1 MLGAPI
7 ILVLTLLAALLSA
20 GLWVGFSLI
29 AVGFVSLSV
38 FRDMPVGTF
47 LAFDLWNSLNTPELV
62 ALPLF
67 ILMGEILFHTR
78 LSESVFRGLSPWV
91 TAVPGRL
98 LHVNVI
104 GCTLFA
110 AVSGSSAATTATIG
124 RMTLTEL
131 KSRGYDDE
139 LAMGSLC
146 GAGTLGFL
154 IPPSIILI
162 LYGVLSETS
171 IIDLFIAGLIPGL
184 ILAISYMGYIAVR
197 AVMEPSL
204 LPDEAGSTTWTMRV
218 RALVDLG
225 PIFTLIAAVI
235 ASMYAGIA
243 SPSEAA
249 VVGVT
254 GALIIGACQNSLNR
268 ESMTQAFLGAVKT
281 CSMIGLIVA
290 GALFISKAM
299 AFLGLPQA
307 VANAIGSLDLSP
319 FVLIIL
325 LTVFYIVLGCIIDG
339 LSAIVMTLALVLPLI
354 TSAGFDQVWFG
365 IFLVIVVEMSQ
376 ITPPVGFNLFVVQG
390 LTGAPIGRIARASL
404 PFFFIMVAFV
414 ILITAVPEIV
424 TFLPQSMSK

>member
-1 MLGAPI
+1 MIGAPLALA
-7 ILVLTLLAALLSA
+7 LVCLIALLAA
-20 GLWVGFSLI
+20 GVWVGFSLI
-29 AVGFVSLSV
+29 AVGYVSLSV

-67 ILMGEILFHTR
+67 VLMGEILFHTR
-78 LSESVFRGLSPWV
+78 LSESMFRGLSPWV
-91 TAVPGRL
+91 TSVPGRL

-124 RMTLTEL
+124 RMTLSEL
-131 KSRGYDDE
+131 KSRGYDDG

-171 IIDLFIAGLIPGL
+171 IIELFIAGLGPGL
-184 ILAISYMGYIAVR
+184 ILATAYMGYIAVR
-197 AVMEPSL
+197 AMLRPSL
-204 LPDEAGSTTWTMRV
+204 LPEDQVASDWKTRFI
-218 RALVDLG
+218 ALSDLL
-225 PIFTLIAAVI
+225 PVFALIFAVI

-249 VVGVT
+249 VIGVA
-254 GALIIGACQNSLNR
+254 GALVIALVQRVLTR
-268 ESMTQAFLGAVKT
+268 ETLSKALLGAVKT

-307 VANAIGSLDLSP
+307 VAGAIGGLGLSP
-319 FVLIIL
+319 FALIL
-325 LTVFYIVLGCIIDG
+325 LLTIFYIVLGCVIDG

-354 TSAGFDQVWFG
+354 TQAGFDQVWFG

-390 LTGAPIGRIARASL
+390 LTGAPIGRIARASF
-404 PFFFIMVAFV
+404 PFFLILVAMV
-414 ILITAVPEIV
+414 ILIAAVPEVV
-424 TFLPQSMSK
+424 TFLPQSMG

>member
-1 MLGAPI
+1 MIGAPLA
-7 ILVLTLLAALLSA
+7 LVLVCLIALLAA
-20 GLWVGFSLI
+20 GVWVGFSLI
-29 AVGFVSLSV
+29 AVGYVSLSV

-78 LSESVFRGLSPWV
+78 LSESMFRGLSPWV
-91 TAVPGRL
+91 TSVPGRL

-124 RMTLTEL
+124 RMTLSEL
-131 KSRGYDDE
+131 KSRGYDDG

-171 IIDLFIAGLIPGL
+171 IIELFIAGLGPGL
-184 ILAISYMGYIAVR
+184 ILATAYIGYIAVR
-197 AVMEPSL
+197 AMLRPSL
-204 LPDEAGSTTWTMRV
+204 LPEDQVASDWKTRFI
-218 RALVDLG
+218 ALSDLL
-225 PIFTLIAAVI
+225 PVFALIFAVI

-249 VVGVT
+249 VIGVA
-254 GALIIGACQNSLNR
+254 GALVIALVQRVLTR
-268 ESMTQAFLGAVKT
+268 ETLSKALLGAVKT

-307 VANAIGSLDLSP
+307 VAGAIGGLGLSP
-319 FVLIIL
+319 FALIL
-325 LTVFYIVLGCIIDG
+325 LLTIFYIVLGCVIDG

-354 TSAGFDQVWFG
+354 TQAGFDQVWFG

-390 LTGAPIGRIARASL
+390 LTGAPIGRIARASF
-404 PFFFIMVAFV
+404 PFFLIMVAMV
-414 ILITAVPEIV
+414 ILIAAVPEVV
-424 TFLPQSMSK
+424 TFLPQSMG